1 MKKFYKAIFL
11 FLFSVSFTFS
21 QSELEKDFDI
31 LKYNLEL
38 DLFNNYQQPY
48 PHSFDGKL
56 EIEFKALDEVA
67 QLKLNASSF
76 SMMINNVSG
85 EDISFQHKS
94 DTLYVKFNK
103 PIKKNSIRRITI
115 KYHHN
120 DVIDGAF
127 FVKDGMLFTNNAPQ
141 GARKWFPCF
150 DHPSDKALFELKAK
164 TPADVLLGSNGLLVD
179 STKIADT
186 IFYNWKTVY
195 PLSTYLVVIS
205 SKKNYQLDEI
215 EWNSLT
221 GRKIPVRFYWNE
233 GENQSALNLIK
244 SITPQMMDYFSEL
257 LCDYPFEKNGY
268 ATLNELFIF
277 GGMENQTL
285 ISLCKDCW
293 NEELVAHEFAHQW
306 FGNLITLKTWSDV
319 WLNEGFATFAE
330 GLWIEHRF
338 GEDAYK
344 QFMAVQ
350 AERFF
355 QAEDKFP
362 IFNTDWRDKVPDI
375 NKLYNG
381 PIIYAKA
388 SAVLHML
395 RYVLG
400 DSVFFNALKSYTND
414 PELQFGNISTEEF
427 ISKIINYTG
436 KDLGWYFNQWLAGTY
451 YPVYKNFYSITQ
463 TDSEFIV
470 DLVFTQ
476 ENKENIYYQMPFQ
489 IKILFDDG
497 TTVEEILFNEM
508 NNQNFQFIY
517 NKKPVKIYFDSENN
531 ILLKEM
537 YVEELETILFDD

>member
-1 MKKFYKAIFL
+1 MKKFYRAIFL
-11 FLFSVSFTFS
+11 FLLSVAFTFP

-38 DLFNNYQQPY
+38 DLFNNYKQPY
-48 PHSFDGKL
+48 LHSFDGKL
-56 EIEFKALDEVA
+56 EIEFKALDEIA

-76 SMMINNVSG
+76 SMMIDSVSG
-85 EDISFQHKS
+85 DDVSFHHKS
-94 DTLYVKFNK
+94 DTLYVQFNK

-115 KYHHN
+115 EYHHN
-120 DVIDGAF
+120 DMVDGAF

-141 GARKWFPCF
+141 GARKWFPCY

-164 TPADVLLGSNGLLVD
+164 TPADVLLGSNGFLVD

-186 IFYNWKTVY
+186 IIYNWKTVY

-215 EWNSLT
+215 EWKSLS
-221 GRKIPVRFYWNE
+221 GKKIPVRFYWNE

-244 SITPQMMDYFSEL
+244 SIIPQMMKYFSEL

-338 GEDAYK
+338 GQDAYK
-344 QFMAVQ
+344 QYMAVQ

-355 QAEDKFP
+355 QTEDKFP
-362 IFNTDWRDKVPDI
+362 IFNTDWRDKIPDI

-414 PELQFGNISTEEF
+414 SDLQYGNISTEEF
-427 ISKIINYTG
+427 ISKLMNYTG
-436 KDLGWYFNQWLAGTY
+436 KDLGWFFNQWLAGTY
-451 YPVYKNFYSITQ
+451 YPIYKNYYSITQ
-463 TDSEFIV
+463 SDSEFIV
-470 DLVFTQ
+470 DVVFTQ
-476 ENKENIYYQMPFQ
+476 ENKENIYYRMPFQ
-489 IKILFDDG
+489 IEILFDDG
-497 TTVEEILFNEM
+497 TSVEEIIFNEM

-517 NKKPVKIYFDSENN
+517 NKKPIKIYFDPEDK

-537 YVEELETILFDD
+537 YVEELENILIDD

>member
-1 MKKFYKAIFL
+1 MKNFYKAIFL
-11 FLFSVSFTFS
+11 FLLSVSFTFS
-21 QSELEKDFDI
+21 QTELEKDFDI

-48 PHSFDGKL
+48 PHSFNGKL

-76 SMMINNVSG
+76 SMMINSVSG
-85 EDISFQHKS
+85 DDVSFQHKS
-94 DTLYVKFNK
+94 DTLYVQFNK
-103 PIKKNSIRRITI
+103 PVKKNSIRRITI

-120 DVIDGAF
+120 DVVDGAF

-150 DHPSDKALFELKAK
+150 DHPSDKAQFELKAK
-164 TPADVLLGSNGLLVD
+164 TPADVLLGSNGLLFD

-215 EWNSLT
+215 QWNSLS
-221 GRKIPVRFYWNE
+221 GKNIPVRFYWNE

-244 SITPQMMDYFSEL
+244 SITPQMMNYFSEL

-293 NEELVAHEFAHQW
+293 NEELVAHEFSHQW

-338 GEDAYK
+338 GQDAYK
-344 QFMAVQ
+344 QYMAVQ

-355 QAEDKFP
+355 QTEDKFP
-362 IFNTDWRDKVPDI
+362 IFNSDWRNKIPDI

-414 PELQFGNISTEEF
+414 PELQYGNISTEEF
-427 ISKIINYTG
+427 IYKFANYTG
-436 KDLGWYFNQWLAGTY
+436 KDLGWFFNQWLAGTY
-451 YPVYKNFYSITQ
+451 YPIYKNYYSITQ
-463 TDSEFIV
+463 SDSEFIV
-470 DLVFTQ
+470 DLIFTQ

-497 TTVEEILFNEM
+497 SSVEEIVFNAM

-517 NKKPVKIYFDSENN
+517 NKKPIKIYFDPENN

-537 YVEELETILFDD
+537 YVEEVKNILIDD

>member
-1 MKKFYKAIFL
+1 MKKFHKAIFL
-11 FLFSVSFTFS
+11 FLFSVSFTFP

-31 LKYNLEL
+31 LKYNLEV

-56 EIEFKALDEVA
+56 EIEFKALDELT

-76 SMMINNVSG
+76 SMMINSVS
-85 EDISFQHKS
+85 DDDVSFQHKS
-94 DTLYVKFNK
+94 DTLYVQFNK

-120 DVIDGAF
+120 DVVDGAF

-186 IFYNWKTVY
+186 IFYNWRTIY

-215 EWNSLT
+215 EWKSLL

-285 ISLCKDCW
+285 ISLCANCW
-293 NEELVAHEFAHQW
+293 DESLIAHEFAHQW

-338 GEDAYK
+338 GQDAYK
-344 QFMAVQ
+344 QYMAVQ

-362 IFNTDWRDKVPDI
+362 IFNTDWRDKIPDI

-400 DSVFFNALKSYTND
+400 DSVFFNALKSYTNNSD
-414 PELQFGNISTEEF
+414 LQYGNISTEEF
-427 ISKIINYTG
+427 IVKFMNYTG
-436 KDLGWYFNQWLAGTY
+436 KDLGWFFNQWLAGTY
-451 YPVYKNFYSITQ
+451 YPVYKNYYSITQ

-476 ENKENIYYQMPFQ
+476 ENKENIYYQMPFK
-489 IKILFDDG
+489 IKILFEDG
-497 TTVEEILFNEM
+497 TSVEEIVFNQM

-517 NKKPVKIYFDSENN
+517 NKKPIKIYFDPENN

-537 YVEELETILFDD
+537 YVEELENILIDD

>member
-11 FLFSVSFTFS
+11 FLISISPAFS
-21 QSELEKDFDI
+21 QSESEKEFDI

-56 EIEFKALDEVA
+56 EIEFKALNELT

-76 SMMINNVSG
+76 SMMIKDVFG
-85 EDISFQHKS
+85 DDVSFQHKS
-94 DTLYVKFNK
+94 DTLYVQFNK
-103 PIKKNSIRRITI
+103 PIKKNSIRRLII

-120 DVIDGAF
+120 DVVDGAF

-186 IFYNWKTVY
+186 IYYNWKTVY
-195 PLSTYLVVIS
+195 PLSTYLIVIS
-205 SKKNYQLDEI
+205 SKKNYRFDEI
-215 EWNSLT
+215 EWKSLS
-221 GRKIPVRFYWNE
+221 GKKIPVRFYWNE
-233 GENQSALNLIK
+233 GENQSALNHIK
-244 SITPQMMDYFSEL
+244 SITPQMMQYFSEM

-285 ISLCKDCW
+285 ISLCANCW
-293 NEELVAHEFAHQW
+293 DESLVAHEFAHQW
-306 FGNLITLKTWSDV
+306 FGNLITLKTWADV
-319 WLNEGFATFAE
+319 WLNEGFATYAE

-338 GEDAYK
+338 GHKVYK
-344 QFMAVQ
+344 EYMDVQ

-355 QAEDKFP
+355 QAENKFP
-362 IFNTDWRDKVPDI
+362 IYNVNWSKQIPDI
-375 NKLYNG
+375 NTLYNG

-400 DSVFFNALKSYTND
+400 DSSFFNALKLYTND
-414 PELQFGNISTEEF
+414 KEFQYGNISTEEF
-427 ISKIINYTG
+427 VGKFMNYTG
-436 KDLGWYFNQWLAGTY
+436 KDLGWFFNQWLAGTY
-451 YPVYKNFYSITQ
+451 YPIYKNFYSITQ
-463 TDSEFIV
+463 SDSEFIV

-497 TTVEEILFNEM
+497 SSVDEIVFNEM

-517 NKKPVKIYFDSENN
+517 YKKPIKIYFDPDNN

-537 YVEELETILFDD
+537 FVEELEDILIDD

>member
-1 MKKFYKAIFL
+1 MKKFHKAIFL
-11 FLFSVSFTFS
+11 FLFSVSFTFP

-31 LKYNLEL
+31 LKYNLEV

-56 EIEFKALDEVA
+56 EIEFKALDELT

-76 SMMINNVSG
+76 SMMINSVS
-85 EDISFQHKS
+85 DDDVSFQHKS
-94 DTLYVKFNK
+94 DTLYVHFNK

-120 DVIDGAF
+120 DVVDGAF

-186 IFYNWKTVY
+186 IFYNWRTIY
-195 PLSTYLVVIS
+195 PLSTYLVVVS

-215 EWNSLT
+215 EWKSLL

-285 ISLCKDCW
+285 ISLCANCW
-293 NEELVAHEFAHQW
+293 DESLIAHEFAHQW

-338 GEDAYK
+338 GQDAYK
-344 QFMAVQ
+344 QYMAVQ

-362 IFNTDWRDKVPDI
+362 IFNTDWRDKIPDI

-400 DSVFFNALKSYTND
+400 DSVFFNALKSYTNNSD
-414 PELQFGNISTEEF
+414 LQYGNISTEEF
-427 ISKIINYTG
+427 IVKFMNYTG
-436 KDLGWYFNQWLAGTY
+436 KDLGWFFNQWLAGTY
-451 YPVYKNFYSITQ
+451 YPVYKNYYSITQ

-476 ENKENIYYQMPFQ
+476 ENKENIYYQMPFK
-489 IKILFDDG
+489 IKILFEDG
-497 TTVEEILFNEM
+497 TSVEEIVFNEM

-517 NKKPVKIYFDSENN
+517 NKKPIKIYFDPENN

-537 YVEELETILFDD
+537 YVEELENILIDD

>member
-1 MKKFYKAIFL
+1 MKKFHKAIFL
-11 FLFSVSFTFS
+11 FLFSVSFTFP

-31 LKYNLEL
+31 LKYNLEV

-56 EIEFKALDEVA
+56 EIEFKALDELT

-76 SMMINNVSG
+76 SIMINSVS
-85 EDISFQHKS
+85 DDDVSFQHKS
-94 DTLYVKFNK
+94 DTLYVHFNK

-120 DVIDGAF
+120 DVVDGAF

-186 IFYNWKTVY
+186 IFYNWRTIY

-215 EWNSLT
+215 EWKSLL

-285 ISLCKDCW
+285 ISLCANCW
-293 NEELVAHEFAHQW
+293 DESLIAHEFAHQW

-338 GEDAYK
+338 GQDAYK
-344 QFMAVQ
+344 QYMAVQ

-362 IFNTDWRDKVPDI
+362 IFNTDWRDKIPDI

-400 DSVFFNALKSYTND
+400 DSVFFNALKSYTNNSD
-414 PELQFGNISTEEF
+414 LQYGNISTEEF
-427 ISKIINYTG
+427 IVKFMNYTG
-436 KDLGWYFNQWLAGTY
+436 KDLGWFFNQWLAGTY
-451 YPVYKNFYSITQ
+451 YPVYKNYYSITQ

-476 ENKENIYYQMPFQ
+476 ENKENIYYQMPFK
-489 IKILFDDG
+489 IKILFEDG
-497 TTVEEILFNEM
+497 TSVEEIVFNEM

-517 NKKPVKIYFDSENN
+517 NKKPIKIYFDPENN

-537 YVEELETILFDD
+537 YVEELENILIDD

>member
-48 PHSFDGKL
+48 PHSFDGKI

-85 EDISFQHKS
+85 EDISFLHKS

-120 DVIDGAF
+120 DVVDGAF

-164 TPADVLLGSNGLLVD
+164 TPAYVLLGSNGLLVD

-215 EWNSLT
+215 EWKSLT

-338 GEDAYK
+338 GVDAYK

-362 IFNTDWRDKVPDI
+362 IFNTDWRDKVPDM

-451 YPVYKNFYSITQ
+451 YPVYKNYFSITQ

-517 NKKPVKIYFDSENN
+517 NKKPVKIYFDPENN

>member
-1 MKKFYKAIFL
+1 MKKFYRAIFL
-11 FLFSVSFTFS
+11 FLLSVAFTFP

-48 PHSFDGKL
+48 THSFDGKL
-56 EIEFKALDEVA
+56 EIEFKALDELT
-67 QLKLNASSF
+67 QLKLNASTF
-76 SMMINNVSG
+76 SMMINSVSG
-85 EDISFQHKS
+85 DDVSFQHKS
-94 DTLYVKFNK
+94 DTLYVQFNK
-103 PIKKNSIRRITI
+103 PIEKKSIGRITI
-115 KYHHN
+115 KYHHS
-120 DVIDGAF
+120 DVVDGAF

-141 GARKWFPCF
+141 GAHKWFPCL

-164 TPADVLLGSNGLLVD
+164 TPADVLLGSNGFLVD

-186 IFYNWKTVY
+186 IIYNWKTFY
-195 PLSTYLVVIS
+195 PLSTYLFVIS
-205 SKKNYQLDEI
+205 SKKNYRLDEI
-215 EWNSLT
+215 EWKSLS
-221 GRKIPVRFYWNE
+221 GKKIPVRFYWNE
-233 GENQSALNLIK
+233 GENQSALNFIK

-285 ISLCKDCW
+285 ISLCANCW
-293 NEELVAHEFAHQW
+293 DESLIAHEFSHQW

-338 GEDAYK
+338 GQDAYK
-344 QFMAVQ
+344 QYMAVQ

-355 QAEDKFP
+355 QTEDKFP
-362 IFNTDWRDKVPDI
+362 IFNSDWRNKIPDI

-395 RYVLG
+395 RFVLG
-400 DSVFFNALKSYTND
+400 DPVFFNALKSYTND
-414 PELQFGNISTEEF
+414 PELQYGNISTEEF
-427 ISKIINYTG
+427 IAKFINYTG
-436 KDLGWYFNQWLAGTY
+436 KDLGWFFNQWLAGTY
-451 YPVYKNFYSITQ
+451 YPIYKNYYSVTQ
-463 TDSEFIV
+463 SDSEFIV

-476 ENKENIYYQMPFQ
+476 ENKENIYYQMPFN

-497 TTVEEILFNEM
+497 SSVEEIVFNEM

-517 NKKPVKIYFDSENN
+517 NKKPIKIYFDPEND

-537 YVEELETILFDD
+537 YVEELESILIDD

>member
-1 MKKFYKAIFL
+1 MKKFYKSIFL
-11 FLFSVSFTFS
+11 FLLSVSFTFS

-38 DLFNNYQQPY
+38 DFFNNYQQPY

-56 EIEFKALDEVA
+56 EIEFKALDEA
-67 QLKLNASSF
+67 AELKLNASSF
-76 SMMINNVSG
+76 SMMINSISG
-85 EDISFQHKS
+85 DDVSFQHKS
-94 DTLYVKFNK
+94 DTLYVQFNK

-115 KYHHN
+115 KYHHK
-120 DVIDGAF
+120 DVVDGAF

-164 TPADVLLGSNGLLVD
+164 TPADVLLGSNGLLTD
-179 STKIADT
+179 SVKISDT
-186 IFYNWKTVY
+186 IWYHWKTY
-195 PLSTYLVVIS
+195 YLIATYLVTIS
-205 SKKNYQLDEI
+205 SKKNYKLSEI
-215 EWNSLT
+215 YWQDLK
-221 GRKIPVRFYWNE
+221 GKKIPVRFYWNE
-233 GENQSALNLIK
+233 GENQSALEHII
-244 SITPQMMDYFSEL
+244 SITPEMMTYFSNL
-257 LCDYPFEKNGY
+257 LCNYPFEKNGY
-268 ATLNELFIF
+268 TTLNELFIF

-285 ISLCKDCW
+285 ISLCANCW
-293 NEELVAHEFAHQW
+293 DESLIAHEFSHQW

-338 GEDAYK
+338 GQDAYK
-344 QFMAVQ
+344 QYMAVQ
-350 AERFF
+350 AERFY

-362 IFNTDWRDKVPDI
+362 IFNFDWRNKIPDI

-414 PELQFGNISTEEF
+414 SELQYQNISTEEF
-427 ISKIINYTG
+427 IAKFMNYTG
-436 KDLGWYFNQWLAGTY
+436 KDLGWFFNQWLAGTY
-451 YPVYKNFYSITQ
+451 YPIYKIYNSITQ
-463 TDSEFIV
+463 SDSEFIV

-476 ENKENIYYQMPFQ
+476 ENKENIYYQMPFN

-497 TTVEEILFNEM
+497 SSVEEIVFNEM

-517 NKKPVKIYFDSENN
+517 NKKPIKIYFDPENN

-537 YVEELETILFDD
+537 YVEELENILIDD

>member
-1 MKKFYKAIFL
+1 MKNFYRAIFL
-11 FLFSVSFTFS
+11 FLLSVAFTFP

-38 DLFNNYQQPY
+38 DLFNNYKQPY
-48 PHSFDGKL
+48 LHSFDGKL
-56 EIEFKALDEVA
+56 EIEFKALDEIT

-76 SMMINNVSG
+76 SMMIDSVSG
-85 EDISFQHKS
+85 DDVSFQHKS
-94 DTLYVKFNK
+94 DTLYVQFNK

-120 DVIDGAF
+120 DMVDGAF

-141 GARKWFPCF
+141 GARKWFPCY

-164 TPADVLLGSNGLLVD
+164 TPADVLLGSNGFLVD

-205 SKKNYQLDEI
+205 SKKNYHLDEI
-215 EWNSLT
+215 EWKNLS
-221 GRKIPVRFYWNE
+221 GKKIPVRFYWNE

-268 ATLNELFIF
+268 ATLNKLFIF

-285 ISLCKDCW
+285 ISLCMDCW
-293 NEELVAHEFAHQW
+293 NEELVAHEFSHQW

-338 GEDAYK
+338 GQDAYK
-344 QFMAVQ
+344 QYMAVQ

-355 QAEDKFP
+355 QTEDKFP
-362 IFNTDWRDKVPDI
+362 IFNSDWRNKIPDI

-395 RYVLG
+395 RFVLG

-414 PELQFGNISTEEF
+414 PELLYGNISTEEF
-427 ISKIINYTG
+427 IAKFINYTG
-436 KDLGWYFNQWLAGTY
+436 KDLGWFFNQWLAGTN
-451 YPVYKNFYSITQ
+451 YPIYKNYYSITQ
-463 TDSEFIV
+463 SDSEFIV

-476 ENKENIYYQMPFQ
+476 ENKENIYYQMPFN

-497 TTVEEILFNEM
+497 SSVEEIVFNEM

-517 NKKPVKIYFDSENN
+517 NKKPIKIYFDPEND

-537 YVEELETILFDD
+537 YVEELESILIDD

>member
-1 MKKFYKAIFL
+1 MKKFYKTIL
-11 FLFSVSFTFS
+11 MFLFSVSFTFS
-21 QSELEKDFDI
+21 QSGIEKDFDI

-56 EIEFKALDEVA
+56 EIEFKALDELA

-85 EDISFQHKS
+85 DDISFQHKS

-120 DVIDGAF
+120 DVVDGAF

-186 IFYNWKTVY
+186 IFYNWRSIY

-215 EWNSLT
+215 EWKSLS
-221 GRKIPVRFYWNE
+221 GKKIPVRFYWNE

-285 ISLCKDCW
+285 ISLCANCW
-293 NEELVAHEFAHQW
+293 DELLIAHEFSHQW

-338 GEDAYK
+338 GKDAYK
-344 QFMAVQ
+344 QYMAVQ

-362 IFNTDWRDKVPDI
+362 IFNIDWRDKIPDI

-400 DSVFFNALKSYTND
+400 DSIFFNALKSYTND
-414 PELQFGNISTEEF
+414 SDLQYGNISTEEF
-427 ISKIINYTG
+427 ISKLMNYTG
-436 KDLGWYFNQWLAGTY
+436 KDLGWFFNQWLAGTY
-451 YPVYKNFYSITQ
+451 YPIYKNYYSITQ

-476 ENKENIYYQMPFQ
+476 ENKENIYYQMPFN

-497 TTVEEILFNEM
+497 SLAEEIVFNEM

-517 NKKPVKIYFDSENN
+517 NKKPVKIYFDPENN

-537 YVEELETILFDD
+537 YVEELENILIDD

>member
-38 DLFNNYQQPY
+38 DLFNNYRQPY

-85 EDISFQHKS
+85 DDISFLHKS
-94 DTLYVKFNK
+94 DTLYVKFDK

-120 DVIDGAF
+120 DVVDGAF

-164 TPADVLLGSNGLLVD
+164 TPAYVLLGSNGLLVD

-362 IFNTDWRDKVPDI
+362 IFNTDWRNKIPDI

-427 ISKIINYTG
+427 ISKIMNYTG

-451 YPVYKNFYSITQ
+451 YPVYKNYYSITQ
-463 TDSEFIV
+463 TDSEFMV